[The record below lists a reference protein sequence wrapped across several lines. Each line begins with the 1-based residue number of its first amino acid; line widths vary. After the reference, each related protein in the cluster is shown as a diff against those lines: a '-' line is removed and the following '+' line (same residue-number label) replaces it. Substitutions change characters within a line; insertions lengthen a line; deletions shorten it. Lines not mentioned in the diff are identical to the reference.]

1 MREKPNPTPWLTCY
15 VKNNKLHLTPYFYK
29 KAKRLLKKYKT
40 LGESLAALEGDLLEN
55 PQIGNSYGANIY
67 KVRVADASKGTGK
80 SGGFRVITYL
90 VKESEDGTDIYL
102 ITIFDKSEE
111 ASIKKED
118 VIKIIKSLDI

>member
-1 MREKPNPTPWLTCY
+1 MREKLNPTPCLTYY
-15 VKNNKLHLTPYFYK
+15 VKNRIYLTPHFYK

-40 LGESLAALEGDLLEN
+40 LGKTLAVLERDLLEN
-55 PQIGNSYGANIY
+55 PQMGNSYGANIY

-90 VKESEDGTDIYL
+90 VKELEDDTDIYL

-111 ASIKKED
+111 TSIKKED
-118 VIKIIKSLDI
+118 VLKIIRSLGL

>member
-1 MREKPNPTPWLTCY
+1 MRGKPNPTPWLTYY
-15 VKNNKLHLTPYFYK
+15 VKNKVHLTPHFHK

-40 LGESLAALEGDLLEN
+40 LSDSLALLEHDLLEN
-55 PQIGNSYGANIY
+55 PQLGSSYGANIY

-90 VKESEDGTDIYL
+90 VKETDDGTDIYL

-118 VIKIIKSLDI
+118 VVKIIKSLDI

>member
-1 MREKPNPTPWLTCY
+1 MREKPNPTLSLTYY
-15 VKNNKLHLTPYFYK
+15 VKNNKVHLTPYFYK

-40 LGESLAALEGDLLEN
+40 LGKSLAVLENDLLEN
-55 PQIGNSYGANIY
+55 PQLGISYGADIY

-102 ITIFDKSEE
+102 ITIYSKSEE
-111 ASIKKED
+111 VTIKKDD
-118 VIKIIKSLDI
+118 VVKIVRSLDL

>member
-1 MREKPNPTPWLTCY
+1 MREKPNPTPWLTYY
-15 VKNNKLHLTPYFYK
+15 VKNNKIHLTPYFYK

-40 LGESLAALEGDLLEN
+40 LGESLAALEDDLLKN
-55 PQIGNSYGANIY
+55 PQMGNSYGANIY

-90 VKESEDGTDIYL
+90 VKESESGTDIYL

-118 VIKIIKSLDI
+118 VVKIIRALDL